1 MTKQQ
6 ELEYIAKYNIKNG
19 THFYSLEQIANHTS

>member
-1 MTKQQ
+1 MNKKQ

-19 THFYSLEQIANHTS
+19 THFYNLEQIIRS